1 MVFSRGEGCVRAGLV
16 ALLQNER
23 AVGGS
28 FWEIPRLVDTAVE
41 QGRRDSL
48 KTDEGEEGDGG

>member
-28 FWEIPRLVDTAVE
+28 FWEIPHLVDTAVE